1 MEGGLF
7 IVTALLIGRL
17 GEVPAAAHQIAINV
31 ASLCFMVPFGLAEA
45 TTVRVGNA
53 VGRGRG
59 SHGVRQAAFAG
70 GVLVLATQL
79 VGGSILLLGHDQIV
93 ALYTRD
99 AVVAALASSLL
110 LYAAAFQFPDG
121 IQVLSAG
128 ALRGLKDTRRSEEH
142 TSELQ
147 SLMRI

>member
-1 MEGGLF
+1 MKSCLLCF
-7 IVTALLIGRL
+7 FFSSIRRHTRCALVTGVQTCALPILIGRL

-93 ALYTRD
+93 AL
-99 AVVAALASSLL
+99 
-110 LYAAAFQFPDG
+110 
-121 IQVLSAG
+121 
-128 ALRGLKDTRRSEEH
+128 
-142 TSELQ
+142 
-147 SLMRI
+147 

>member
-31 ASLCFMVPFGLAEA
+31 APLCFMVPFGLAEA
-45 TTVRVGNA
+45 TTVHVGNA

-70 GVLVLATQL
+70 GVLVLATPPG
-79 VGGSILLLGHDQIV
+79 GGSNLLTGHDHLRP
-93 ALYTRD
+93 LYPPT
-99 AVVAALASSLL
+99 
-110 LYAAAFQFPDG
+110 PG
-121 IQVLSAG
+121 
-128 ALRGLKDTRRSEEH
+128 
-142 TSELQ
+142 
-147 SLMRI
+147 